1 MRMRPTLA
9 LAAAGLTVV
18 GLTLAACS
26 SSSDSSASSSTSAP
40 AASASASG
48 TNLLPPIMVEPSQT
62 SVTAKVGDT
71 IVFNVANP
79 VGTTA
84 VANPEGIVTT
94 SDGRSDGSADFNPG
108 AVAVAEGVTE
118 VTLTSTDG
126 RVQKVTVTITNA
138 SAAADASADPA
149 MVALCDQMV
158 SGGMSPD
165 DATALAKSKGYVAR
179 TGTID
184 GQPQALTMDYRTD
197 RFTFEVT
204 GGKVTACTYG

>member
-26 SSSDSSASSSTSAP
+26 SSSDSSTSSSASAP
-40 AASASASG
+40 AASASTS
-48 TNLLPPIMVEPSQT
+48 NVLPPIMVEPSQT

-71 IVFNVANP
+71 IVFNVASP

-84 VANPEGIVTT
+84 VASPEGIVTT
-94 SDGRSDGSADFNPG
+94 SDGHSDGSADFNPG

-126 RVQKVTVTITNA
+126 TVQKVTVTITNA

-158 SGGMSPD
+158 SGSMSPE
-165 DATALAKSKGYVAR
+165 DATALAESKGYVAR

-184 GQPQALTMDYRTD
+184 GEPQALTMDYRTD

>member
-9 LAAAGLTVV
+9 LAAAGLAVT
-18 GLTLAACS
+18 GLALAACS
-26 SSSDSSASSSTSAP
+26 SSSDSASSSTAA
-40 AASASASG
+40 AASTAASG
-48 TNLLPPIMVEPSQT
+48 ANVLPPIMVDPTQT

-71 IVFNVANP
+71 IVFNVAKP

-94 SDGRSDGSADFNPG
+94 SDGRTDGSADFNPG
-108 AVAVAEGVTE
+108 AVAVAEGTTE

-126 RVQKVTVTITNA
+126 TVQKVTVTVTNA
-138 SAAADASADPA
+138 SAAANGSADPA
-149 MVALCDQMV
+149 MVALCEQMV
-158 SGGMSPD
+158 SGGMSPE

-184 GQPQALTMDYRTD
+184 GQPQAVTMDYRTD